1 MALDLSLEPGQQ
13 MLRDGLRRFLADNA
27 WPGWRSLSD
36 ALGLGGVAVPE
47 GAGGFGGGMRD
58 IALVMGELAPA
69 HAGAD
74 WLSHAVASWLLRS
87 EEHTSELQSLMRI
100 SYAVFCLKKKNLM
113 IKQTKQRK
121 DQNQ

>member
-1 MALDLSLEPGQQ
+1 MRISDWSSDVCSSDLQ

-74 WLSHAVASWLLRS
+74 WLSHAVASWLLGRAAPAHPALPGLATGS
-87 EEHTSELQSLMRI
+87 RRAAILCPAI
-100 SYAVFCLKKKNLM
+100 
-113 IKQTKQRK
+113 
-121 DQNQ
+121 

>member
-1 MALDLSLEPGQQ
+1 
-13 MLRDGLRRFLADNA
+13 MLCDGVLRFLADHS

-74 WLSHAVASWLLRS
+74 WLSHAVASWLLGRAAPA
-87 EEHTSELQSLMRI
+87 HPALPELGSASRRGRVGQYGS
-100 SYAVFCLKKKNLM
+100 V
-113 IKQTKQRK
+113 
-121 DQNQ
+121 